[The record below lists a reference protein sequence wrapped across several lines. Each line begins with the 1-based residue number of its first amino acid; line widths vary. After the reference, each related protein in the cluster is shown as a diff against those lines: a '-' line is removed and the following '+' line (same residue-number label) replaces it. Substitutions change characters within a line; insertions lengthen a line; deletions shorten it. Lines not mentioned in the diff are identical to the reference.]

1 MAVFRHP
8 KGNRPWRL
16 NVNARRFDA
25 LIRHA
30 ATGKTRRQI
39 LGAMT
44 TLFGISLALPGHGAA
59 GCKKVGKK
67 CEKNKDC
74 CDHAKCQ
81 GKECKCKSGFTECD
95 KKCFDLDKDEQHCGN
110 CDTACAT
117 GESCVAGTCAEG
129 GCTVNLDSCAPSA
142 LCTPCPDRDESV
154 CYLDDAGQARCS
166 RVILCFDCESD
177 ASCEEVFGTG
187 ARCIACAGQCG
198 SGRACAAG

>member
-1 MAVFRHP
+1 MD
-8 KGNRPWRL
+8 
-16 NVNARRFDA
+16 ARRFDT
-25 LIRHA
+25 LVRLLVA
-30 ATGKTRRQI
+30 ATPRRQI
-39 LGAMT
+39 LGSMV
-44 TLFGISLALPGHGAA
+44 SALLGGYAVARQAEA

-67 CEKNKDC
+67 C
-74 CDHAKCQ
+74 
-81 GKECKCKSGFTECD
+81 D
-95 KKCFDLDKDEQHCGN
+95 KKCYDLDKDEQHCGN
-110 CDTACAT
+110 CNTACAT

-129 GCTVNLDSCAPSA
+129 GCTANLDSCASSA
-142 LCTPCPDRDESV
+142 LCTPCPDRAESV